1 MPSWHAGTTGAVED
15 LFIPAKTY
23 EGSRPGYVFSTRDGR
38 TGYYSDARAAKRP
51 RDDGAE
57 SAAAKRAR
65 PDDDGG
71 VEAILA
77 KADEAEITELDAAS
91 LKRLLLSLEK
101 KITRN
106 QQLRVKYGDDP
117 SRFAESEVDL
127 DDALQQMGLCAA
139 APELYGSLCD
149 LGGVASIVGL
159 LSHENA
165 DISASACS
173 LLYDLTDADVV
184 DSSEAGAA
192 GAATLAAAIEA
203 AQGLEVLASNVA
215 RFDEAVTEE
224 AEAVHNTLGVFENV
238 LDVGGPGA
246 AEAVAAKTCLGPWL
260 LARAG
265 VKGFGPIKLYASEIL
280 SILAGAFEAAAG
292 ALAEAE
298 VGGADGVDAL
308 LTACAYYRKR
318 APAVGDEEECVENLF
333 QALGSLVSSAPA
345 TTLPR
350 LVRSEGVELLVKC
363 AKEGKHAAA
372 CALRVLAGALECS
385 SRAPGAARGAIVA
398 GDKRSRQRGGK
409 IKRRRRL
416 VDDQRDLDEHVVSV
430 AASICLYAG
439 PEAPDLA
446 MKRLLAKFAEDD
458 CRAVKALADRYA
470 AYARDVRAA
479 AEDPRRTMSSFHGN
493 SGQDWSTVNVGRSA
507 KPFKKPTD
515 ADKKQDLTKALRT
528 GGVATS
534 ERMGGAT
541 NKTVAGHGIMGTT
554 AGAGARK
561 IEEETETFK
570 VQKTGLAF
578 GKALMQAR
586 TAKKMSQKDLGTK
599 INEKPQVIQ
608 QYEGGKAV
616 PNPQV
621 ISKIERALGVK
632 LPRPP
637 KVQKV
642 KD

>member
-23 EGSRPGYVFSTRDGR
+23 EGSRPGY
-38 TGYYSDARAAKRP
+38 RATTAP
-51 RDDGAE
+51 
-57 SAAAKRAR
+57 SAAAAQAR
-65 PDDDGG
+65 GNGGG
-71 VEAILA
+71 VERSWPRRR
-77 KADEAEITELDAAS
+77 AEITELDAAS

-372 CALRVLAGALECS
+372 CALRVLAGALEWGNLGDDGDANPLPPFFACGGLKVLFPAL
-385 SRAPGAARGAIVA
+385 RGRGAALR
-398 GDKRSRQRGGK
+398 
-409 IKRRRRL
+409 
-416 VDDQRDLDEHVVSV
+416 RDL
-430 AASICLYAG
+430 
-439 PEAPDLA
+439 APTPPFL
-446 MKRLLAKFAEDD
+446 R
-458 CRAVKALADRYA
+458 R
-470 AYARDVRAA
+470 
-479 AEDPRRTMSSFHGN
+479 RRTMSSFHGN